1 MIKVRKSSER
11 GHANHG
17 WLDTYHTFSFNTYY
31 DPNFM
36 GFRSLRVINEDY
48 VAAGQG
54 FGTHGHKDMEILT
67 CVVAGELAHK
77 DSMGNVE
84 TIKPHEWQRMSAGTG
99 VRHSEFNHSEADSV
113 HLLQIW
119 IEPERANIKPSYEQK
134 TFAPEVKNG
143 RLKLVASPDGA
154 DDSLTIHQNVRLF
167 DGILK
172 AGETIEQ
179 PLANN
184 RHAWL
189 QIIKGAVDVNGEKLT
204 AGDGAA
210 VSGENLLKIK
220 ADKTSEILLFDL
232 A

>member
-1 MIKVRKSSER
+1 MIKVRKSNER
-11 GHANHG
+11 GHHDHG

-54 FGTHGHKDMEILT
+54 FGTHGHNDMEILT

-99 VRHSEFNHSEADSV
+99 VRHSEFNHSKADSV

-119 IEPERANIKPSYEQK
+119 IEPERENIQPSYEQK
-134 TFAPEVKNG
+134 TFSPEAKNG
-143 RLKLVASPDGA
+143 WLKLVASPDGA
-154 DDSLTIHQNVRLF
+154 EDSLTIHQNVRLF
-167 DGILK
+167 DGILN
-172 AGETIEQ
+172 ANETIEQ
-179 PLANN
+179 PISNG

-210 VSGENLLKIK
+210 ISDENLLKIT
-220 ADKTSEILLFDL
+220 AVETSEILLFDL

>member
-1 MIKVRKSSER
+1 MIKVRKSNER
-11 GHANHG
+11 GHHDHG

-31 DPNFM
+31 DPRFM

-99 VRHSEFNHSEADSV
+99 VRHSEFNHSKEDSV

-119 IEPERANIKPSYEQK
+119 IEPARENIEPSYEQK
-134 TFAPEVKNG
+134 IFAPEVKNG

-167 DGILK
+167 DGVLNS
-172 AGETIEQ
+172 GETLEQ
-179 PLANN
+179 PIETG

-210 VSGENLLKIK
+210 ISDESLLKI
-220 ADKTSEILLFDL
+220 AASETSEILLFDL